1 MSAVAA
7 GMPPGYG
14 VGDAAALHFVGTDL
28 AEAVSSRP
36 GARARYV
43 SADGEGGASERDLPV
58 RYLGGAESARAGLP
72 VPSLVDSQAL
82 AA

>member
-1 MSAVAA
+1 MGAVAA

-28 AEAVSSRP
+28 AEVVSSRP
-36 GARARYV
+36 DARARYV
-43 SADGEGGASERDLPV
+43 CADGTGGASERDLPV
-58 RYLGGAESARAGLP
+58 RYLGGAESARADLSA
-72 VPSLVDSQAL
+72 PSLVSSQAL